1 MKICHLQQHGQT
13 QEVLCLVKQVKE
25 RQIVYIITYMCNP
38 KYKTNE
44 YNKTNRLIDTENK
57 LMVTNAESEGE
68 RDKPW
73 IGNKEVQTTM
83 YKINKLRGYT
93 VQHREYSIF

>member
-1 MKICHLQQHGQT
+1 
-13 QEVLCLVKQVKE
+13 
-25 RQIVYIITYMCNP
+25 
-38 KYKTNE
+38 
-44 YNKTNRLIDTENK
+44 
-57 LMVTNAESEGE
+57 MVTNAESEGE

-93 VQHREYSIF
+93 V